1 MPQDVVFPA
10 ARFAGAADLV
20 GPQLEAE
27 LELALATPGHRLP
40 PEREL
45 AGRLGASRAALRRRL
60 DDLEREGR
68 ITRHVGRG
76 TFVTA
81 PAATRLD
88 TSPAEIM
95 AVRLLLEPQLPPLA
109 VANATASDI
118 GRMRE
123 CLAGGE
129 AARSFEEFERWD
141 AQLHASVADATHNQL
156 LVRLFTVMNEARDHP
171 LWGTAKRRSFTV
183 ARRHAYECDHRA
195 LVDAIDDRHAEAAAQ
210 VMRRHLLTIRDALLG
225 TA

>member
-1 MPQDVVFPA
+1 MVHDLTLPA
-10 ARFAGAADLV
+10 ARFAGAADLL
-20 GPQLEAE
+20 GPQLEGE
-27 LELALATPGHRLP
+27 LEAALATPTRRLP

-45 AGRLGASRAALRRRL
+45 ADRLGASRAALRRRL
-60 DDLEREGR
+60 DALEREGR

-123 CLAGGE
+123 CLDRGE
-129 AARSFEEFERWD
+129 AAGSFEEFERWD
-141 AQLHASVADATHNQL
+141 AQLHASIAEATHNQL
-156 LVRLFTVMNEARDHP
+156 LVQLFTVMNEARDHP
-171 LWGTAKRRSFTV
+171 LWGTAKRRSFTA
-183 ARRHAYECDHRA
+183 ARRHAYECDHRE

-210 VMRRHLLTIRDALLG
+210 VMRRHLVAIRDALLG